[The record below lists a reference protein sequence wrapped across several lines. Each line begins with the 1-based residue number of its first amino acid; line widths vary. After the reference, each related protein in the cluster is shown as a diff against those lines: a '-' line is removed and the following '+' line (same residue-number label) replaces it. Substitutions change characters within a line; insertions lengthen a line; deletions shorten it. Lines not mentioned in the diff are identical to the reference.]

1 MGLAM
6 TTVHIAPLDDA
17 AKQALIKAVSQQG
30 YANGLKAASI
40 LLDKMAAQHM
50 RVVGT
55 NAVRELAA
63 ALRGKAVEL
72 RREAVA
78 QIATLE
84 ASSK

>member
-1 MGLAM
+1 M

-40 LLDKMAAQHM
+40 LLDKMAEQHM

-55 NAVRELAA
+55 NAVRNLAA
-63 ALRGKAVEL
+63 ALRSKAVEL
-72 RREAVA
+72 RHEAHR
-78 QIATLE
+78 QITDLE
-84 ASSK
+84 ATSK